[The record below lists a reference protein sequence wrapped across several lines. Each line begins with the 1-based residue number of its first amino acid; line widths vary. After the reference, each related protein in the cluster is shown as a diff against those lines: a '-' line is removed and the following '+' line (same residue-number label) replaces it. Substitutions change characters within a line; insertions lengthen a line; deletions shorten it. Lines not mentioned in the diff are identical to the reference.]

1 MHRICLT
8 VYRKDFVQIVH
19 NNKLPYLVYSRSEIF
34 TLVKSLEDLGK
45 YGRDF
50 QALVRSKFSAS
61 QIGHVFKVLVIK
73 LLGQIKSRTSSG
85 IIVSVFFIRITK
97 LL

>member
-1 MHRICLT
+1 M
-8 VYRKDFVQIVH
+8 
-19 NNKLPYLVYSRSEIF
+19 YSRSEIF

-73 LLGQIKSRTSSG
+73 LLVTLKVLWHYCQRFLYSHHQAFMSPQFRAVLRLPSYPYTEGNP
-85 IIVSVFFIRITK
+85 
-97 LL
+97 